1 MRYGIKLLAKAAL
14 ALGLLFILPVH
25 VQAGP
30 TINFGDESSLTINY
44 AAQLYLQNRD
54 TGSGPEGD
62 DDTTDIFFRR
72 NRLMFVG
79 KISEKQGFYLA
90 IQQQGDKRI
99 FETFVADAPVK
110 EFDVLDA
117 YYNADLAPAFRIRAG
132 LAKDQL
138 VRENN
143 EGCFDPL
150 SLDRSLFVYTPLTRL
165 SRDYGVILWG
175 NLANSKVQYRVAAM
189 KGNDTG
195 DDPKSSLRY
204 TGRVH
209 LTLLDPEDGLTYSG
223 TYLGQKKVFTV
234 GAGYQFEPDAV
245 FGNVAAKTME
255 GDYTAFTYDIFFEY
269 PTSAGT
275 FTASGAYLD
284 VDFDDAYK
292 GGDPDPR
299 SIDLTGQKNGWYG
312 KAGYLL
318 PKKVGPGNLQVFGR
332 YEEWEFATLNDVF
345 DQEMKWYSAGLNYFL
360 KGQNLRLTVEFAKT
374 DFDKETDTVEDF
386 NTATA
391 MLQFRF

>member
-30 TINFGDESSLTINY
+30 KINFGDESSLTINY

-79 KISEKQGFYLA
+79 QISEKQGFYLA

-99 FETFVADAPVK
+99 FETMVADSPVK

-117 YYNADLAPAFRIRAG
+117 YYNADLAPVFKVRAG

-165 SRDYGVILWG
+165 SRDYGVIAWG
-175 NLANSKVQYRVAAM
+175 NLAKSKVQYRLAAM

-245 FGNVAAKTME
+245 FGNVAAQTMAS
-255 GDYTAFTYDIFFEY
+255 DYTAFTYDLFFEY

-292 GGDPDPR
+292 GGDPDAR
-299 SIDLTGQKNGWYG
+299 STGLTGQKNGWYG

-318 PKKVGPGNLQVFGR
+318 PKKVGPGNLQFFGR
-332 YEEWEFATLNDVF
+332 YEKWEFANLNDVF
-345 DQEMKWYSAGLNYFL
+345 DQEIKWIGAGLNYL
-360 KGQNLRLTVEFAKT
+360 VKGQNLRYTVEFANT

-386 NTATA
+386 NTITA